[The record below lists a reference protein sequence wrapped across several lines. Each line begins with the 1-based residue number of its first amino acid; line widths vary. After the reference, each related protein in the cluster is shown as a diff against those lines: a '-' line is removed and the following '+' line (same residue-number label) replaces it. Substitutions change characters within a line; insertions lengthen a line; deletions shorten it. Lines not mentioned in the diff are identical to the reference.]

1 MSKKIF
7 SILILFVAVI
17 FALPQ
22 NAVANESGEDGKVD
36 LKGII
41 FHHLGDGYGWEVPFS
56 HTHRIPLP
64 VIVVAEDGTLHC
76 FSSGRLTEIK
86 EVEGKDG
93 EITHEVENVVYT
105 ADNGDKFMIAPHS
118 SANKNKVVQI
128 FPLTPDEELN
138 VQLQADSIAKADNIA
153 LEEVVVPGYANNH
166 GVFYKEYKPWDFS
179 ITKNVLAIFISAL
192 LVFLMIMSIV
202 HWYKKNPMKSPR
214 KASAF
219 LELILEFIYDGVIK
233 STLGAKAPK
242 FAPYLLTAFFF
253 IFTMNLLGLIVI
265 FPGGANLTGNI
276 AVTLVLAVLTFIM
289 TNVLGTKHYW
299 KEIFWPDVPVFL
311 KCPIPI
317 MQMIEIFGIFT
328 KPAALCVRLFANMMG
343 GHMIVITLVSLIF
356 IFAAYGAAVAS
367 GTAVVSLLFTIFMLT
382 LDVLVSFIQ
391 AYVFTM
397 LSTMFIAMAQESG
410 HEEEHKHE

>member
-1 MSKKIF
+1 MKIMNKRLI
-7 SILILFVAVI
+7 SILILFVALVVSM
-17 FALPQ
+17 PQ
-22 NAVANESGEDGKVD
+22 QVYASESSEEGKVD
-36 LKGII
+36 LKEII

-64 VIVVAEDGTLHC
+64 VIVIAEDGTLHC

-86 EVEGKDG
+86 DVEDANGEVH
-93 EITHEVENVVYT
+93 HEVEHSVYK
-105 ADNGDKFMIAPHS
+105 ADNGDMFMIAPHS

-128 FPLTPDEELN
+128 FPLTVEEESN
-138 VQLQADSIAKADNIA
+138 IKMTADSISKAERISVS
-153 LEEVVVPGYANNH
+153 EVSIPGYMNNH
-166 GVFYKEYKPWDFS
+166 GVFYREYKPWDFS
-179 ITKNVLAIFISAL
+179 ITKNVLAIFISAI
-192 LVFLMIMSIV
+192 VVYLMIMTINR
-202 HWYKKNPMKSPR
+202 WYKKNPLKSPR

-233 STLGAKAPK
+233 STLGEKAPK

-253 IFTMNLLGLIVI
+253 ILVMNILGLIVI

-276 AVTLVLAVLTFIM
+276 AVTMVLAILTFIM

-299 KEIFWPDVPVFL
+299 KEIFWPEVPMFL
-311 KCPIPI
+311 KFPLPI

-356 IFAAYGAAVAS
+356 IFAAFGAAVA
-367 GTAVVSLLFTIFMLT
+367 GATTVVSLLFTIFMLT

-397 LSTMFIAMAQESG
+397 LSTMFISMAQAGEH
-410 HEEEHKHE
+410 HE

>member
-1 MSKKIF
+1 MNKRIF
-7 SILILFVAVI
+7 SILILVATVLFVI
-17 FALPQ
+17 PQ
-22 NAVANESGEDGKVD
+22 KTVASESGDDGKVD

-64 VIVVAEDGTLHC
+64 VIVIAEDGTMHC

-86 EVEGKDG
+86 EVKGKDG
-93 EITHEVENVVYT
+93 EMKHEVENVVYT

-128 FPLTPDEELN
+128 FALMPDEELN
-138 VQLQADSIAKADNIA
+138 VQLLADSISKADNISVENVT
-153 LEEVVVPGYANNH
+153 LPGYVNNH
-166 GVFYKEYKPWDFS
+166 GIFYREYKPWDFS
-179 ITKNVLAIFISAL
+179 ITKNVLAIFISAV
-192 LVFLMIMSIV
+192 LVYLMILSIV
-202 HWYKKNPMKSPR
+202 RWYKKNPMKSPR

-219 LELILEFIYDGVIK
+219 LEVIVEFVYEGVIK

-253 IFTMNLLGLIVI
+253 ILIMNILGLIVI

-276 AVTLVLAVLTFIM
+276 AITLVLAVLTFII
-289 TNVLGTKHYW
+289 TNVLGSKHYW
-299 KEIFWPDVPVFL
+299 KDIFWPDVPIFL
-311 KCPIPI
+311 KFPLPI

-356 IFAAYGAAVAS
+356 IFAAYGVGVAA
-367 GTAVVSLLFTIFMLT
+367 GTTVVSLVFTIFMLM

-397 LSTMFIAMAQESG
+397 LSTMFISMAQETG
-410 HEEEHKHE
+410 HAEDEEHK

>member
-1 MSKKIF
+1 MKIMNKRLI
-7 SILILFVAVI
+7 SILILFVALVVSM
-17 FALPQ
+17 PQ
-22 NAVANESGEDGKVD
+22 QVYASESSEEGKVD
-36 LKGII
+36 LKEII

-64 VIVVAEDGTLHC
+64 VIVIAEDGTLHC

-86 EVEGKDG
+86 DVEDANGEVH
-93 EITHEVENVVYT
+93 HEVEHSVYK
-105 ADNGDKFMIAPHS
+105 ADNGDMFMIAPHS
-118 SANKNKVVQI
+118 SAYKNKVVQI
-128 FPLTPDEELN
+128 FPLTAEEESN
-138 VQLQADSIAKADNIA
+138 IKMTADSISKAERISVS
-153 LEEVVVPGYANNH
+153 EVSIPGYMNNH
-166 GVFYKEYKPWDFS
+166 GVFYREYKPWDFS
-179 ITKNVLAIFISAL
+179 ITKNVLAIFISAM
-192 LVFLMIMSIV
+192 VVYLMIMTINR
-202 HWYKKNPMKSPR
+202 WYKKNPLKSPR

-233 STLGAKAPK
+233 STLGEKAPK

-253 IFTMNLLGLIVI
+253 ILVMNILGLIVI

-276 AVTLVLAVLTFIM
+276 AVTMVLAILTFIM

-299 KEIFWPDVPVFL
+299 KEIFWPEVPMFL
-311 KCPIPI
+311 KFPLPI

-356 IFAAYGAAVAS
+356 IFAAFGAAVA
-367 GTAVVSLLFTIFMLT
+367 GATTVVSLLFTIFMLT

-397 LSTMFIAMAQESG
+397 LSTMFISMAQAGEH
-410 HEEEHKHE
+410 HE

>member
-1 MSKKIF
+1 MSKKII
-7 SILILFVAVI
+7 SILILISAFVVAM
-17 FALPQ
+17 PQ
-22 NAVANESGEDGKVD
+22 HLSAKESGEEGKVD
-36 LKGII
+36 LKEII

-64 VIVVAEDGTLHC
+64 VIVIAEDGTLHC

-86 EVEGKDG
+86 DVEDANGEVK
-93 EITHEVENVVYT
+93 HEVEHSIYT
-105 ADNGDKFMIAPHS
+105 ADNGDMFMIAPHS
-118 SANKNKVVQI
+118 SANKNKIVQI
-128 FPLTPDEELN
+128 FPLTAEEESEVKLI
-138 VQLQADSIAKADNIA
+138 ADSISKADNISMS
-153 LEEVVVPGYANNH
+153 EVSVAGYTNNH
-166 GVFYKEYKPWDFS
+166 GEFYKEYKPWDFS
-179 ITKNVLAIFISAL
+179 ITKNVLAIFIAVIV
-192 LVFLMIMSIV
+192 VFLMITSIAR
-202 HWYKKNPMKSPR
+202 WYKKNPLKSPR

-233 STLGAKAPK
+233 STLGEKAPK

-253 IFTMNLLGLIVI
+253 ILVMNILGLIVI

-276 AVTLVLAVLTFIM
+276 AVTMVLAILTFIM

-299 KEIFWPDVPVFL
+299 KEIFWPEVPMFL
-311 KCPIPI
+311 KFPLPI

-356 IFAAYGAAVAS
+356 IFAAFGAAVA
-367 GTAVVSLLFTIFMLT
+367 GATTVVSLLFTIFMLT

-397 LSTMFIAMAQESG
+397 LSTMFISMAQAGEH
-410 HEEEHKHE
+410 HE